1 MATYES
7 VQRGIDSRFLQ
18 AQKAVD
24 DIAMNNTGSLE
35 DVQRFHDAMKGLQF
49 ASAALKEQTRLK
61 SSLSKTII
69 DAIQ

>member
-7 VQRGIDSRFLQ
+7 VQQRIDRRFLQ
-18 AQKAVD
+18 AQKTVD
-24 DIAMNNTGSLE
+24 DIAMNNSGSLE
-35 DVQRFHDAMKGLQF
+35 DVQRFHEAMKSVQF

-61 SSLSKTII
+61 SSLAKTII